1 MLYLD
6 THLVVS
12 SNPIKEDNYSNI
24 SIERETS
31 EEILKCLIYN
41 AAVQLA
47 MREVTIDDKI
57 VLEKRIQELLRKFNV
72 HPL

>member
-57 VLEKRIQELLRKFNV
+57 ILEKRIQELLRKFNV